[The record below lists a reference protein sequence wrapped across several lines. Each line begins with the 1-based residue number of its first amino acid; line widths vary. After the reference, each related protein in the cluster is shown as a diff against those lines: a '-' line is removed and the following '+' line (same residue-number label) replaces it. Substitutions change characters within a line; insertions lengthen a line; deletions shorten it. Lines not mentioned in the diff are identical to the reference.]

1 MKILVADDDLDQ
13 LAIRCLLLEQ
23 SGFETIQASDPGSA
37 LAAARAENPE
47 CAVVDLRFP
56 TEESGLRL
64 VRDLKG
70 LNAAIH
76 LFLLTGANAA
86 RFASRS
92 EARLID
98 EVFEKGSASAKLVRK
113 LKALQVGV

>member
-1 MKILVADDDLDQ
+1 MKVLVADDDLDQ

-23 SGFETIQASDPGSA
+23 SGFETVQASDPGSA
-37 LAAARAENPE
+37 LATARAENPD

-64 VRDLKG
+64 VRDLKA
-70 LNAAIH
+70 LNSAIH
-76 LFLLTGANAA
+76 LFVLTGANPA
-86 RFASRS
+86 RLANRS
-92 EARLID
+92 EAGLVD

-113 LKALQVGV
+113 LRALQAEA

>member
-37 LAAARAENPE
+37 LATARAENPD
-47 CAVVDLRFP
+47 CAVIDLRFP

-64 VRDLKG
+64 VRDLKA
-70 LNAAIH
+70 LNSGIH
-76 LFLLTGANAA
+76 LFLLTGANPT
-86 RFASRS
+86 RVASRS
-92 EARLID
+92 EAGLVD
-98 EVFEKGSASAKLVRK
+98 EVLQKGSTSASLVRK
-113 LKALQVGV
+113 LKALAAGA